1 MSYNIKHIRLF
12 EARGFGKIS
21 KNKLQDKRSSLDN
34 LNKSILSDKL
44 SNDLNQIVKD
54 VLQDDDYTE
63 QLRIYYDKLGVK
75 CRPIQNDIPDINNYP
90 IHISIFCNAEDE
102 EKIDVDVKTNESC
115 IYVNIPCY
123 VNFESFSELFF
134 GKNSSLTPYN
144 MFNGMLEYYFNNNE
158 TCKETLQKYNC
169 ENFIIKVKFKIL
181 ESNTTKLSLPT
192 LVFFDYNDTT
202 YIDDFNDKFLNMFSN
217 KEPIIRAA
225 LNRKG
230 IIGTGA
236 LYISFINSFI
246 DSNDFKEVAAVD
258 NLINGTIKMIEL
270 YFVYSTDFYSMRSIF
285 RTFATYCNNHLLMS
299 GPRCTFI
306 APSVID
312 LIKQNKINEFNV
324 CLRFGKNTMVL
335 TRNNVSYLT
344 THGFNNKFIDFA
356 DDMLKSDSMDIYKR
370 FKNEISSIN
379 SSRNLIIKN
388 KYDETTNAFDIS
400 RKEPINPYIY
410 EIDFSNN
417 INSDENIYTKIKF
430 LKP

>member
-90 IHISIFCNAEDE
+90 IHISIFQIFDGDTNINVNV
-102 EKIDVDVKTNESC
+102 KISESSVY
-115 IYVNIPCY
+115 INIPCY
-123 VNFESFSELFF
+123 INFDFYEELFF
-134 GKNSSLTPYN
+134 QKNNPINPYN
-144 MFNGMLEYYFNNNE
+144 IFNGMLEHYLNTNNE
-158 TCKETLQKYNC
+158 CKEILRKYGC
-169 ENFIIKVKFKIL
+169 DNFIIKVKFKIL
-181 ESNTTKLSLPT
+181 ESNNKLSLPH
-192 LVFFDYNDTT
+192 LVFCNYNDTS
-202 YIDDFNDKFLNMFSN
+202 YINDFNDKLLDMFSN
-217 KEPIIRAA
+217 KELLITAA

-230 IIGTGA
+230 IINHSM
-236 LYISFINSFI
+236 YVNFIDSFIN
-246 DSNDFKEVAAVD
+246 SNDFKEIAAID
-258 NLINGTIKMIEL
+258 NLLNGTIKLISIY
-270 YFVYSTDFYSMRSIF
+270 YFYAMDNIH
-285 RTFATYCNNHLLMS
+285 RTFANYPSYYDRKIPTT
-299 GPRCTFI
+299 GPACI
-306 APSVID
+306 SINPSVID

-324 CLRFGKNTMVL
+324 CLRFGRNTMVL

-370 FKNEISSIN
+370 HKNEISSIN
-379 SSRNLIIKN
+379 SFRNSIIN
-388 KYDETTNAFDIS
+388 DKYDEITNAFDIS
-400 RKEPINPYIY
+400 RKEHINPYIY

-417 INSDENIYTKIKF
+417 DNSNENIYTKIKF